1 MRTVSENYF
10 QSTYAVPV
18 RHKETS
24 LFAYADLDN
33 SGDYNPEF
41 DRQLAT
47 NSENSSRALV
57 YRDLAALVA
66 SRSGPVSG
74 AEVAGSTEEKPR
86 FISFYKL
93 PPGLTHPVVDFAFQA
108 TEDGGIEA
116 HFTVQKRALL
126 IPTPEGHL
134 AIDHDADGRPDA
146 KLHIEHWLEQGEK
159 VPDFGAEVAE
169 QLSLNGE
176 AGPYADNGPGPGQAR
191 VFESPAR
198 LFGGGFL
205 DVIERTIIRTPST
218 LEIAY
223 KVVPYEKD

>member
-10 QSTYAVPV
+10 QTTYATPV
-18 RHKETS
+18 RQTKIY
-24 LFAYADLDN
+24 AYADLDN
-33 SGDYNPEF
+33 SGDFNPEV
-41 DRQLAT
+41 DRQLGST
-47 NSENSSRALV
+47 SESGSSALV
-57 YRDLAALVA
+57 YSRLAALVA
-66 SRSGPVSG
+66 SKNGPVSG
-74 AEVAGSTEEKPR
+74 AEAAGSTEEEPR

-116 HFTVQKRALL
+116 RFTVQKRALL
-126 IPTPEGHL
+126 TSTPEGHL
-134 AIDHDADGRPDA
+134 AIDHDADGRPDS
-146 KLHIEHWLEQGEK
+146 KLNVEHWLEQGEK
-159 VPDFGAEVAE
+159 IPNFGAEMAE
-169 QLSLNGE
+169 QLSFNGE

-205 DVIERTIIRTPST
+205 DVIERTIIRTPSS

-223 KVVPYEKD
+223 NVVPFKQD